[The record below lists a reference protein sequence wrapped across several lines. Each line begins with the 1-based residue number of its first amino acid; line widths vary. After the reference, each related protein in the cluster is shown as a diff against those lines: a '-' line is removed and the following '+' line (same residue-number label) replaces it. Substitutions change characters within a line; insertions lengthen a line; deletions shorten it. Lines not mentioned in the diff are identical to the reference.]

1 MGAQLEPARP
11 PPATAAAVPTTQ
23 TSAATSTSRV
33 STPRIFVHRV
43 GRVPPLNR
51 NRDRVTL
58 ARMRPAAERR
68 WLILAI
74 VGAAF
79 FMTILDVAIV
89 NVALP
94 SVERDL
100 KVDETTVQWVLIAYA
115 ITFGG
120 FLLLG
125 GRMAD
130 LLGRKRVFLGG
141 LVLFTAA
148 SLVCGLANEIGV
160 LIGARAVQG
169 IGAAIISPAALS
181 IVTTTFEEGA
191 ERNKALGIWGAL
203 GGSGAA
209 AGVLFGGIIVKYLGW
224 EWIFFVNVPVG
235 ALVFGLAPPFVPE
248 SRADLGHRRFDLAGA
263 VTVTGGLALLVYA
276 ISKAPDVGW
285 SSARTILLL
294 LLSVAILATFVLI
307 ELRSRSPLMP
317 FRIFRIRSLLA
328 ANVVGFLLG
337 AVIFANFLV
346 LTLYVQQVLGWSA
359 LKTGVTFLA
368 TAGTTVIWAG
378 VAQALTTRF
387 GPRPVIVAGLLV
399 LASSMLWYTQL
410 SVHGHFWPNL
420 LPPYLIFALGLAFS
434 FVPVTIAALAQ
445 VEAADAGLASG
456 LINTN
461 QQIGGAIGV
470 AIASTIFNSYVNS
483 NLKPTVSSG
492 GSVEQVFTTGYQH
505 AFWALIALAL
515 LGALLAFVMLRGTKE
530 SVAAEA
536 PQTA

>member
-1 MGAQLEPARP
+1 M
-11 PPATAAAVPTTQ
+11 TDHTQ
-23 TSAATSTSRV
+23 SN
-33 STPRIFVHRV
+33 P
-43 GRVPPLNR
+43 
-51 NRDRVTL
+51 
-58 ARMRPAAERR
+58 
-68 WLILAI
+68 WLVLAI

-89 NVALP
+89 NVAIP
-94 SVERDL
+94 SIQTDL
-100 KVDETTVQWVLIAYA
+100 NISEATVQWVLTAYA

-130 LLGRKRVFLGG
+130 LLGRRLIFIVG
-141 LVLFTAA
+141 LTLFTAA
-148 SLVCGLANEIGV
+148 SLACGLANSSSV

-209 AGVLFGGIIVKYLGW
+209 AGVLFGGILTKYLGW

-235 ALVFGLAPPFVPE
+235 ALVFGLTFPFVPE
-248 SRADLGHRRFDLAGA
+248 SRADLGHRRFDAAGA
-263 VTVTGGLALLVYA
+263 ITITSSLAIFVYA
-276 ISKAPDVGW
+276 ISKAPNVGW
-285 SSARTILLL
+285 GTTRTILLL
-294 LLSVAILATFVLI
+294 LASAALLAVSIAI
-307 ELRSRSPLMP
+307 ESRTSAPLVP
-317 FRIFRIRSLLA
+317 LRIFRLRSLLG
-328 ANVVGFLLG
+328 ANIVGFLLG
-337 AVIFANFLV
+337 AVIYANFFV

-359 LKTGVTFLA
+359 LRTGVTFLA

-387 GPRPVIVAGLLV
+387 GPRPVIFVGLIV
-399 LASSMLWYTQL
+399 LAASMGWYTQIP
-410 SVHGHFWPNL
+410 VDGHYWPDL
-420 LPPYLIFALGLAFS
+420 LPAYITFALGLAFA

-445 VEAADAGLASG
+445 VEHRDAGLASG

-470 AIASTIFNSYVNS
+470 AIASTIFISQAKDL
-483 NLKPTVSSG
+483 LKSG
-492 GSVEQVFTTGYQH
+492 HSQAAAFTSGYQW
-505 AFWALIALAL
+505 AFWALIALAIA
-515 LGALLAFVMLRGTKE
+515 GALLAFVLLRGTHAPIAE
-530 SVAAEA
+530 GEPAEA
-536 PQTA
+536 AA